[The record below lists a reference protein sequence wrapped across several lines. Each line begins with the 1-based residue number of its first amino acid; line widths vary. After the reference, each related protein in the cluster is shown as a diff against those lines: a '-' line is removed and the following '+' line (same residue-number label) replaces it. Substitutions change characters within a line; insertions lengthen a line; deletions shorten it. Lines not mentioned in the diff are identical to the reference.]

1 MKPKPSISLDST
13 VIFNENQSDKSFKFF
28 LCAIRLKNLLE
39 HANNVT
45 VRLSFP
51 NELRPRHSK
60 FYWTKTRISRYADFV
75 TFIIM
80 IPFEITQYLCVSSV
94 FMGVSSWILFL
105 LGVYDVAFMMG
116 ILSIT
121 SINHWRKFELGG
133 WRQRLDLVWVNLFFT
148 YMLIKFLFLGDWQQY
163 IAFSLL
169 VCTLIF
175 FQISKTSIEKWVIFH
190 ISIHLYVSVF
200 VPMLFIL

>member
-13 VIFNENQSDKSFKFF
+13 AIFNEIQSDKSFKFF
-28 LCAIRLKNLLE
+28 LCAIRLKNLRGP
-39 HANNVT
+39 ANNVT

-51 NELRPRHSK
+51 NELLRRHSRFCWMK
-60 FYWTKTRISRYADFV
+60 LRISRYADFV

-80 IPFEITQYLCVSSV
+80 IPFEITQYLCISSGY
-94 FMGVSSWILFL
+94 MGVSSWILFL
-105 LGVYDVAFMMG
+105 LGVYDVAFLLG
-116 ILSIT
+116 IVSIT
-121 SINHWRKFELGG
+121 SLNHWRKFELG
-133 WRQRLDLVWVNLFFT
+133 WRRRLDLACVNLFFT
-148 YMLIKFLFLGDWQQY
+148 YMLLKILFLGDWQQY

-175 FQISKTSIEKWVIFH
+175 FQISKSSIEKWVIFH

-200 VPMLFIL
+200 VPMLFLL